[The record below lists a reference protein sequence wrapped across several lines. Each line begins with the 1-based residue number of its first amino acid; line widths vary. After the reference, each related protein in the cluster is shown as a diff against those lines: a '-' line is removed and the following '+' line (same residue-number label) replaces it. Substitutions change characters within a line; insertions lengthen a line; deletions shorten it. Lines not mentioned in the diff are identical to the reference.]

1 MRAFLKLFPLA
12 VIGAMLT
19 TLAPAGA
26 IGENMSAGAVGET
39 TAAGA
44 AVESMR
50 AGAAAGQKPP
60 PPRCNGFNLLDKLAA
75 TDPGLHERVVSNSA
89 NLENGKAVLW
99 RIERPGRP
107 VSHLFGTVHLSDERV
122 TTLSD
127 ATTEALVRANTV
139 IIENADL
146 SADATAKAYN
156 AATKTALFGDGRKL
170 DDLLS
175 KDEFDKVRR
184 AIKST
189 RAALRPFRPWVVS
202 LMLTGSECERRR
214 LSDGQLV
221 LDMQIADRAR
231 QLGIP
236 INGVET
242 TAQQLAAL
250 AAIPDDEQVGILR
263 SNIALMDENENLI
276 ETMVQLYLTRRVG
289 ALWDLQIALAEKA
302 GVPATSFASFEQKII
317 VDRNRRMRDRSL
329 YYLEKG
335 GAFIAVGALHLPGK
349 TGLVALLREAGYTL
363 TAIE

>member
-1 MRAFLKLFPLA
+1 MRAFLKLLPLA
-12 VIGAMLT
+12 VIGA
-19 TLAPAGA
+19 TLATSA
-26 IGENMSAGAVGET
+26 SAGAVGDT
-39 TAAGA
+39 KAAGTAA
-44 AVESMR
+44 ESMR
-50 AGAAAGQKPP
+50 AAAAEKVP

-75 TDPGLHERVVSNSA
+75 TDPGLHERVISNSA

-99 RIERPGRP
+99 RIERAGRAA
-107 VSHLFGTVHLSDERV
+107 SHLFGTVHLSDERV
-122 TTLSD
+122 TTLSE
-127 ATTEALVRANTV
+127 ATLQALVRARTV

-156 AATKTALFGDGRKL
+156 AATKTALFTDGRKL

-175 KDEFDKVRR
+175 SDEFDKVRR

-202 LMLTGSECERRR
+202 LMLNGSECERRR
-214 LSDGQLV
+214 LTNGQLV

-250 AAIPDDEQVGILR
+250 AAIPDDEQIGILR
-263 SNIALMDENENLI
+263 SNIALMEENENLI
-276 ETMVQLYLTRRVG
+276 ETMVQLYLARRVG